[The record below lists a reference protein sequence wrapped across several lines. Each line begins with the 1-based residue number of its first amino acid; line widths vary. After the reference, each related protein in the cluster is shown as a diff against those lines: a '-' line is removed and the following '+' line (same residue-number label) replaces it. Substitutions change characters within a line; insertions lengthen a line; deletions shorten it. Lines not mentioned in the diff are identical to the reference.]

1 MTSSTYQLRMQ
12 KGPEPFRVFPLTS
25 ASVTIGR
32 DPMSD
37 IVISDPEVSRQH
49 ARLSRTLS
57 GYRVQDLGSTNGT
70 FIDGARLAGD
80 PVELLPGQV
89 VTMGSGVALL
99 YEVTRDESAA
109 ENEQLE
115 TVIDSGPIAF
125 GAPEAEPEAEEAEPV
140 IYESESEEPP
150 LPTPA
155 VPEFPEEAYA
165 ETPQEEATPAFI
177 WPEQEETEEGE
188 TEEEGEPG
196 TSLEPAPLAYESPS
210 AEPQWY
216 EPGAANYEPSA
227 TESEAVRDAEP
238 YVASSTGGRVVT
250 EEGGTVSPGGTSSRR
265 LAIIV
270 AAMAFLLLCCCCAIF
285 AFAYYYGGDW
295 LLRQVGTLP

>member
-25 ASVTIGR
+25 ASITIGR

-99 YEVTRDESAA
+99 YEVTRDEATP
-109 ENEQLE
+109 EREQLE
-115 TVIDSGPIAF
+115 TVIDSGPLVF
-125 GAPEAEPEAEEAEPV
+125 GAPEAEPDEDAGEPIMTAGEA
-140 IYESESEEPP
+140 EEPP
-150 LPTPA
+150 LPPPG

-165 ETPQEEATPAFI
+165 QTPPAEAAPEAA
-177 WPEQEETEEGE
+177 WPEWEEP
-188 TEEEGEPG
+188 EEEDVGTG
-196 TSLEPAPLAYESPS
+196 TSLEPAPVAFESS
-210 AEPQWY
+210 ADQPQWY
-216 EPGAANYEPSA
+216 EP
-227 TESEAVRDAEP
+227 TEAEADDVQEAEP
-238 YVASSTGGRVVT
+238 YVSSSTTGRVVT
-250 EEGGTVSPGGTSSRR
+250 QEGEAVPPGGTSSRR

-270 AAMAFLLLCCCCAIF
+270 AAMAFLLLCCCCAVF